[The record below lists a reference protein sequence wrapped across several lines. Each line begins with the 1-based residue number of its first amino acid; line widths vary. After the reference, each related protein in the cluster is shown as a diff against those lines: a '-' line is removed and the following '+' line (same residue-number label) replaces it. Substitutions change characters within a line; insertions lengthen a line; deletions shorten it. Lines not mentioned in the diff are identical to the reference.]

1 MIGAAHAGIIAA
13 NRGGGGTV
21 TFDEIAFVSYQGTLV
36 NHESASS
43 ITHSSPM
50 AVSAGNLLVASVT
63 WMYDSA
69 VIGISDTAGNTWYPL
84 TNRTS
89 TPDENANNQLFYAF
103 NSKPHAANYVTATF
117 SPSRSYRMLAVA
129 QYSGVENASDPLVSE
144 DGFITSS
151 GAYFSKDVV
160 VPPEQGSGLI
170 VVGFGTYN
178 AADADNWAG
187 GVTVRSFY
195 AEFYA
200 WLVDMVNVS
209 PGTHTPQFNDSTTYK
224 AVGLALFKPK
234 IL

>member
-13 NRGGGGTV
+13 RRGAGAV
-21 TFDEIAFVSYQGTLV
+21 AFDEIAFVSYQGTVSLPAD
-36 NHESASS
+36 ASS
-43 ITHSSPM
+43 VTQASPM

-69 VIGISDTAGNTWYPL
+69 LIGISDTAGNTWHPL

-103 NSKPHAANYVTATF
+103 NAKPHAANYVTATF
-117 SPSRSYRMLAVA
+117 SPSRRYRMIAVA

-151 GAYFSKDVV
+151 GTYFSKDVV

-178 AADADNWAG
+178 AADVNAWAG
-187 GVTVRSFY
+187 GVTVRSLPGN
-195 AEFYA
+195 FYA
-200 WLVDMVNVS
+200 WFADMVNVS
-209 PGTHTPQFNDSTTYK
+209 PGTHTPQFNHSTTYK